1 MAKMKCGA
9 VGEMESGPWRDLEG
23 KVGFMKEGNEE
34 KGRLGLTWEEFV
46 KKRFEIL
53 KATSRLR

>member
-1 MAKMKCGA
+1 MQ
-9 VGEMESGPWRDLEG
+9 SGPWRDLEG
-23 KVGFMKEGNEE
+23 EVGFMKEGNEE

-46 KKRFEIL
+46 KKGFEIP